1 MCKSA
6 RGTKRTA
13 AKAGKQTEKRL
24 NGPQN
29 IQIFENSFFEH

>member
-6 RGTKRTA
+6 RGT
-13 AKAGKQTEKRL
+13 KAGKQTEKRL